1 MVLLSTVAA
10 LLSLALALAAPQQ
23 IPFSRASSPTF
34 APSPALAYVLAQL
47 PADHALQ
54 LQQHIDTWP
63 EPRTVRFSDDEG
75 DWATIT
81 EGHKALLRLEGRT
94 FVDVTDD
101 VDYATTAV
109 EPDEE
114 HYPHKIRHNA
124 TSLAPLFKHVHL
136 PEMEAFLANFT
147 SFFNRYY
154 RSDYGVQS
162 QQFLLSHLQSLHATH
177 NPHANVTFTAFPHS
191 TWAQR
196 TLILRWTSPSVPADA
211 PAVLISAHQDS
222 TNRLPFL
229 RAPGADDDGSGT
241 TALVAVFAA
250 LLRGGWQP
258 STNPVEVMF
267 FSAEEGG
274 LLGSGEVA
282 RRYREEGRQVR
293 AMYHMDVVGFVKNGT
308 TPSIG
313 LITDGVSP
321 SLTAYLARLIPRF
334 SKLPVAQ
341 TKCGYMCSDHG
352 RFFQAGYPA
361 ACLSEGRFEDSSPM
375 HSAQDTADQPE
386 FSFVH
391 IREFVHIAL
400 GYIVEL
406 AGWEGA

>member
-34 APSPALAYVLAQL
+34 APSPALADVLAQL

-101 VDYATTAV
+101 FDYATTAV

-154 RSDYGVQS
+154 HSDYGVQS

-211 PAVLISAHQDS
+211 SAVLISAHQDS

-250 LLRGGWQP
+250 LLRSGWQP

-282 RRYREEGRQVR
+282 RR
-293 AMYHMDVVGFVKNGT
+293 DVVGFVKNGT

-341 TKCGYMCSDHG
+341 TN
-352 RFFQAGYPA
+352 
-361 ACLSEGRFEDSSPM
+361 M

-400 GYIVEL
+400 GYLVEL